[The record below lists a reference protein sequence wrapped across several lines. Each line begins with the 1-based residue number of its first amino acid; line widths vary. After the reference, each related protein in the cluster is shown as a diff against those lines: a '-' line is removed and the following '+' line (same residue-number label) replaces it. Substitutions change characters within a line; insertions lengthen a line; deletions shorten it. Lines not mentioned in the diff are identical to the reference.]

1 MKSLVQVGSA
11 EMVAANN
18 FGNSVVEEFIAS
30 RNASEN
36 TNKTYRNALRQLV
49 KFFAANGIMQPA
61 ESDINAFIAGLKA
74 QKKSAP
80 TIRLYT
86 TVCKSF
92 FSFTARKGY
101 YANIAADV
109 TLKLRK
115 ATTHAKKSLTDVQAK
130 ALLASVKGD
139 GLQARRA
146 RAIIAL
152 ALVCG
157 LRTVEISRANVG
169 DLSDDGQGGY
179 FLSVQGKGR
188 IQKDA
193 VVRVPA
199 QVAKLVD
206 EYLSLRGNVKD
217 DSPLFVSES
226 RNVAWTKPTKKRK
239 ANSYGERL
247 SEQSVGKL
255 IKRQMKFVGI
265 DNKKITA
272 HSCRHFA
279 ATTAIKAG
287 IDIREVSAMLRH
299 SSLVVTSVYLHDLS
313 VESRR
318 AEMSVAD
325 SLFGGAA

>member
-1 MKSLVQVGSA
+1 MKSLMKIESTAVVTKD
-11 EMVAANN
+11 N

-49 KFFAANGIMQPA
+49 KFFAANGVVQPA
-61 ESDINAFIAGLKA
+61 ESDINAFIATMKA
-74 QKKSAP
+74 QKKSAA
-80 TIRLYT
+80 TLRLYT
-86 TVCKSF
+86 TVTKSF
-92 FSFTARKGY
+92 FSFTARKGLY
-101 YANIAADV
+101 PDVAADV

-115 ATTHAKKSLTDVQAK
+115 ATTHAKKSLTDAQAK
-130 ALLASVKGD
+130 ALLSSVKGD
-139 GLQARRA
+139 GLQARRN
-146 RAIIAL
+146 RAIIGL

-157 LRTVEISRANVG
+157 LRTVEISRADIC

-199 QVAKLVD
+199 PVAKLID
-206 EYLSLRGNVKD
+206 EYLNLRGSVD
-217 DSPLFVSES
+217 DDAALFVSES
-226 RNVAWTKPTKKRK
+226 RNISWSK
-239 ANSYGERL
+239 NSYGNRL
-247 SEQSVGKL
+247 SEQSIGKM
-255 IKRQMKFVGI
+255 IKSAMKSVGI
-265 DNKKITA
+265 DDKKITA